1 MPVSYCSSSDIESY
15 VSTPTLIQLTN
26 DDGGDVINDTVTQEA
41 IVYAST
47 LIDGY
52 LRGRYTLPLD
62 TQFPL
67 LKILCIDIAVYRL
80 YSRRMRDEMPEVI
93 ENAYKNALST
103 LRDIQKGILSLQA
116 ENDLLE
122 SSGFNPQEYKTN
134 KDLID
139 RLFNRHKL
147 SEY

>member
-26 DDGGDVINDTVTQEA
+26 DEGGDVINDTVTQEA

-122 SSGFNPQEYKTN
+122 SSGFNPKEYKTN

>member
-26 DDGGDVINDTVTQEA
+26 DEGGDVINDTVTQEA
-41 IVYAST
+41 IIYAST

-67 LKILCIDIAVYRL
+67 LKILCIDISVYRL
-80 YSRRMRDEMPEVI
+80 YSRRMRDDMPEVI
-93 ENAYKNALST
+93 ENAYKNAIST
-103 LRDIQKGILSLQA
+103 LRDIQKGVVSLQA

-122 SSGFNPQEYKTN
+122 SSEFNPQEYKTN

>member
-15 VSTPTLIQLTN
+15 ISTPTLIQLTN
-26 DDGGDVINDTVTQEA
+26 DEGGDVINNIVTQEA
-41 IVYAST
+41 IIYAST

-67 LKILCIDIAVYRL
+67 LKILCIDISVYRL

-93 ENAYKNALST
+93 ENAYKNAIST
-103 LRDIQKGILSLQA
+103 LRDIQKGVVSLQA

>member
-26 DDGGDVINDTVTQEA
+26 DEGGDVINDTVTQEA

>member
-1 MPVSYCSSSDIESY
+1 MSVSYCSSVDIESY

-26 DDGGDVINDTVTQEA
+26 DEGGDVINDIVTQEA

-52 LRGRYTLPLD
+52 LRGRYTLPLN
-62 TQFPL
+62 THFPL

-80 YSRRMRDEMPEVI
+80 YSRRMRDEMPETI
-93 ENAYKNALST
+93 ENAYKNAIST
-103 LRDIQKGILSLQA
+103 LRDIQKGIVTLEA
-116 ENDLLE
+116 ESDLLE
-122 SSGFNPQEYKTN
+122 TSSFNPQEYKTN

>member
-1 MPVSYCSSSDIESY
+1 MPVSYCSSVDIESY
-15 VSTPTLIQLTN
+15 VSTPTLIQLTI
-26 DDGGDVINDTVTQEA
+26 DEGGDVINDNVTQEA
-41 IVYAST
+41 IIYAST

-67 LKILCIDIAVYRL
+67 LKILCIDISVYRL

-93 ENAYKNALST
+93 ENAYKNAIQT

-122 SSGFNPQEYKTN
+122 TSGFNPQEYKTN

-139 RLFNRHKL
+139 RLFNRRKL

>member
-1 MPVSYCSSSDIESY
+1 MTVSYCSSSDIESY
-15 VSTPTLIQLTN
+15 ISTPTLIQLTN
-26 DDGGDVINDTVTQEA
+26 DDGGNDINTTVTQEA
-41 IVYAST
+41 IIYAST

-67 LKILCIDIAVYRL
+67 LKILCIDIAVHRL

-93 ENAYKNALST
+93 ENAYKNAIST
-103 LRDIQKGILSLQA
+103 LRDIQKGVVSLQA

-139 RLFNRHKL
+139 RLFNRRKL